1 VYAGALAQA
10 ASLAEMASIQPIAGA
25 QYHWTHHL
33 APERFKRF
41 ITWMQ
46 GKMLL
51 LYCVGTILHSVIVID
66 SIQDG
71 SLGLA
76 GYLSKLALSISPQSS
91 SRVLCSLTIQITLG
105 NNGISL

>member
-1 VYAGALAQA
+1 VFFALYNGGPQTFAWSILIVYAGALAQA

-46 GKMLL
+46 GKVLL
-51 LYCVGTILHSVIVID
+51 LYCVGTILHS
-66 SIQDG
+66 SY
-71 SLGLA
+71 
-76 GYLSKLALSISPQSS
+76 GY
-91 SRVLCSLTIQITLG
+91 
-105 NNGISL
+105 